1 MSDIPEQSLS
11 TLFASKSDRNCI
23 HWSSLQLPDGFCLAI
38 KDIVRQLEMVIV
50 KKMNQ
55 KPRPL
60 QNQFL
65 PNSKGGFGIQS
76 HFTTT
81 SRGNKCLSSRFFILP
96 TNPPPPILT
105 QLTIHNFVLF
115 QHPDDRDG
123 QFMGEVRGAPHR
135 KNILL
140 LQRNECSPLGSSQGR
155 DEEELPRHGQ
165 VQVGK
170 QLHLFRMSRAICP
183 ALALLSPIPVFLT
196 PRAQQR
202 YPSPP

>member
-1 MSDIPEQSLS
+1 
-11 TLFASKSDRNCI
+11 
-23 HWSSLQLPDGFCLAI
+23 
-38 KDIVRQLEMVIV
+38 
-50 KKMNQ
+50 MNQ

-105 QLTIHNFVLF
+105 QLTIHNSVLF

-123 QFMGEVRGAPHR
+123 QFMGEVRRAPHR
-135 KNILL
+135 KDILL

-170 QLHLFRMSRAICP
+170 QLHLLRMSRAICP
-183 ALALLSPIPVFLT
+183 ALAPLSPIPVFLT
-196 PRAQQR
+196 PRAPQR
-202 YPSPP
+202 YPSPL